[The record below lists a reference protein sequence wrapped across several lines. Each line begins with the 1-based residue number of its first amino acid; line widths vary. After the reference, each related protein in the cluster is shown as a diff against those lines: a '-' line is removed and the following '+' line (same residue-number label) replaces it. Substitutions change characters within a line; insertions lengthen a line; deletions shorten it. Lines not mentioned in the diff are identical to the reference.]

1 MSAFLKRLSI
11 HQRMMLNILVVSFG
25 MIMLLMLLFV
35 QAQQFEQ
42 LSKRLQYIALLDGQ
56 MQRMRGIEKEF
67 VITKDLKQVELFEQN
82 DVKLK
87 RLINEYR
94 DMVEDYQML
103 NQFNDLA
110 ESYHQTFINF
120 TQLQTQVGLHPKAGY
135 YGDLRAAVHAIEA
148 SVKAENEYQILSYV
162 LQLRRREKDF
172 MLRFDTKYVDKF
184 HDDVAALTVALKQS
198 NISEQNKRGIEVDLD
213 NYKQKFLA
221 LVDGMERIGLTP
233 ETGMRGETLKV
244 VNNTENLLAEM
255 VSKAE
260 KEIVD
265 SINATAYWALVIA
278 GGVALLICS
287 FIFFS
292 SRTIL
297 IPIENIGMRIS
308 QIRRTNDLTLRIDE
322 KGHDELCQMSVHI
335 DSLLGDFQHLV
346 ARVNKSLRTLNHVS
360 VELESNVNSTQKNTD
375 LQLNETDLVATAVT
389 EMGATI
395 EEIAKNTEHAAG
407 QSNKATYNAKSGFE
421 EVLKTTE
428 NINELSGKL
437 NDARSVVDELEGDMH
452 SIGSVLDVIRGIA
465 EQTNLL
471 ALNAAIEA
479 ARAGEQGRG
488 FAVVADEVR
497 SLAMRTQESTQ
508 EIEQIIRT
516 LQGRTNKVVD
526 LMGQCS
532 QKGDSS
538 AEQAANTGDL
548 LQKITMDVDEISDL
562 STQIATAIEQQSMVA
577 GEVNQ
582 NIVRIRDMANVAN
595 NNAGDISHFSADVSK
610 QSDKLVKEVS
620 GFTA

>member
-1 MSAFLKRLSI
+1 M
-11 HQRMMLNILVVSFG
+11 
-25 MIMLLMLLFV
+25 
-35 QAQQFEQ
+35 
-42 LSKRLQYIALLDGQ
+42 
-56 MQRMRGIEKEF
+56 
-67 VITKDLKQVELFEQN
+67 T
-82 DVKLK
+82 
-87 RLINEYR
+87 
-94 DMVEDYQML
+94 
-103 NQFNDLA
+103 
-110 ESYHQTFINF
+110 
-120 TQLQTQVGLHPKAGY
+120 
-135 YGDLRAAVHAIEA
+135 
-148 SVKAENEYQILSYV
+148 
-162 LQLRRREKDF
+162 
-172 MLRFDTKYVDKF
+172 
-184 HDDVAALTVALKQS
+184 
-198 NISEQNKRGIEVDLD
+198 
-213 NYKQKFLA
+213 
-221 LVDGMERIGLTP
+221 RIGLTP
-233 ETGMRGETLKV
+233 EIGMRGETLQV

-260 KEIVD
+260 REIVD
-265 SINATAYWALVIA
+265 AINATAYWALVIA
-278 GGVALLICS
+278 GGVALLICL

-322 KGHDELCQMSVHI
+322 KGHDELCEMSVHI

-360 VELESNVNSTQKNTD
+360 VELESNINSTQKNTD

-428 NINELSGKL
+428 NINELSAKL
-437 NDARSVVDELEGDMH
+437 NDARSVVDELEGDMY

-516 LQGRTNKVVD
+516 LQGRTNTVVD

-532 QKGDSS
+532 KKGDSS

-562 STQIATAIEQQSMVA
+562 STQIATAIEEQSVVA

-595 NNAGDISHFSADVSK
+595 NNADDISHFSADVSK

>member
-82 DVKLK
+82 NTKLK
-87 RLINEYR
+87 RLIGEYR

-103 NQFNDLA
+103 NQFNDLV

-120 TQLQTQVGLHPKAGY
+120 TQLQTKVGLHPKAGY

-184 HDDVAALTVALKQS
+184 HDDVAALIVALQQS
-198 NISEQNKRGIEVDLD
+198 NITESNKRGIEVDLD

-265 SINATAYWALVIA
+265 SIEATAFWAFAIA

-308 QIRRTNDLTLRIDE
+308 QIRRSNDLTLRIDE

-360 VELESNVNSTQKNTD
+360 VELESNVNNTQKNTD

-407 QSNKATYNAKSGFE
+407 QPNKATYNAKSGFE

-428 NINELSGKL
+428 NINDLSAKL
-437 NDARSVVDELEGDMH
+437 NDARSVVDELEGDMY

-516 LQGRTNKVVD
+516 LQGRTNTVVD
-526 LMGQCS
+526 LMAQCS
-532 QKGDSS
+532 HKGDSS

-562 STQIATAIEQQSMVA
+562 STQIATAIEEQSVVA
-577 GEVNQ
+577 GEVNK